1 MIKSR
6 PIFTIEKVRRLSQM
20 SREGIKAEDIP
31 LSVEG
36 RKVVNNFKPDMAAI
50 NAAFHRAMQGL

>member
-6 PIFTIEKVRRLSQM
+6 PIFTIEKVKRLSQI

-36 RKVVNNFKPDMAAI
+36 RKVVSNFKPNMAEI
-50 NAAFHRAMQGL
+50 NAAFNKAIQGL